1 MIDGKR
7 NANHRL
13 ALEGTPSRQKHRLE
27 EPTYT
32 PPVGDVGNM
41 VIKDTDVEQKIDPG
55 HESDE

>member
-13 ALEGTPSRQKHRLE
+13 ALEGSTPSRQKNTLD

-41 VIKDTDVEQKIDPG
+41 VIKDTDVE
-55 HESDE
+55 